1 MTYFL
6 NKLATKTALVCCDTL
21 LLARSSKLIS
31 QSLFVI
37 IGHKIF
43 SWLKLFCALSP
54 AAPEGYC
61 PIYPH
66 QLHRWKKS
74 VLGCHL
80 SAKRLNLLLRINA
93 TTYFCNLYST
103 MFCFNESASTIQFTE
118 FLALFLY
125 ICHLR
130 PARFTRVL
138 CNEYIGWCDVT
149 ESMVM
154 IRSPFCG
161 YNAT

>member
-43 SWLKLFCALSP
+43 SWSKLFCALSP

-118 FLALFLY
+118 FLALF
-125 ICHLR
+125 
-130 PARFTRVL
+130 FTCLSFTTGQIYTCTLQRIHRVMWRHRVYGHDTIAIL
-138 CNEYIGWCDVT
+138 WV
-149 ESMVM
+149 
-154 IRSPFCG
+154 
-161 YNAT
+161 